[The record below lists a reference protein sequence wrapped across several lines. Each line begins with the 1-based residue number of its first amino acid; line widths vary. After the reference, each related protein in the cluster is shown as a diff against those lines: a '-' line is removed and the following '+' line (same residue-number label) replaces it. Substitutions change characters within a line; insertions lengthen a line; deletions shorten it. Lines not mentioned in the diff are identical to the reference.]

1 MNSTNQPL
9 QALEAS
15 IQLARQNFE
24 EAKTDLALKHIKEGL
39 QIDEYNAQLLEI
51 AASTHLR
58 SNNNI
63 EAITYAQKL
72 ITHHPRNP
80 HGYSRHAQALLQQK
94 QPFDANQMALS
105 GLQEAP
111 HNQQLLALA
120 SESYQ
125 ALERWDQS
133 LELAN
138 QLIEFHPSL
147 HMGYLKAA
155 QNLLKLNKP
164 NEASSIAE
172 RGLKAKPNH
181 PHLHSIASEA
191 YRARHLHNR
200 SLNHAKALIETQPDS
215 FEGHKRA
222 AQDLLKLGLR
232 NEAILIIEQL
242 IQQNKSKKAAAMAGK
257 LFKVAGQTSR
267 SLVLS
272 TQLAKANNAT
282 DNDQLQWISNLF
294 SCSQINLALSKF
306 EGNKPI
312 DAEK

>member
-125 ALERWDQS
+125 TLERWDQ
-133 LELAN
+133 
-138 QLIEFHPSL
+138 
-147 HMGYLKAA
+147 
-155 QNLLKLNKP
+155 
-164 NEASSIAE
+164 
-172 RGLKAKPNH
+172 
-181 PHLHSIASEA
+181 
-191 YRARHLHNR
+191 
-200 SLNHAKALIETQPDS
+200 
-215 FEGHKRA
+215 
-222 AQDLLKLGLR
+222 
-232 NEAILIIEQL
+232 
-242 IQQNKSKKAAAMAGK
+242 
-257 LFKVAGQTSR
+257 
-267 SLVLS
+267 
-272 TQLAKANNAT
+272 
-282 DNDQLQWISNLF
+282 
-294 SCSQINLALSKF
+294 
-306 EGNKPI
+306 
-312 DAEK
+312 